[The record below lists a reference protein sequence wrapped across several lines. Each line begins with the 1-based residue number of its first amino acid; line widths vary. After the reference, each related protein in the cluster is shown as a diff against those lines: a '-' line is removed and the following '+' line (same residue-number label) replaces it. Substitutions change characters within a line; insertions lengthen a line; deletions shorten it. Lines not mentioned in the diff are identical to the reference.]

1 MAVGLPG
8 LHYKTSPIDTQNKNN
23 QVFQWAGGSAST
35 CGPKKENPRQ
45 QHKSSPIPHNTDHR
59 LEVDLYCG
67 DEADLGCG
75 SGSVMDLCLAI
86 ALGPEPCLCGGMNHY
101 NNCDNRG
108 GAMGMEQGW
117 WNKLTVN
124 FGLERSF
131 RRSGQDSLLK
141 AVFQCFNTPSEQV
154 KATMASEKLP
164 TK

>member
-1 MAVGLPG
+1 
-8 LHYKTSPIDTQNKNN
+8 
-23 QVFQWAGGSAST
+23 
-35 CGPKKENPRQ
+35 
-45 QHKSSPIPHNTDHR
+45 
-59 LEVDLYCG
+59 
-67 DEADLGCG
+67 
-75 SGSVMDLCLAI
+75 MDLCLAV

-154 KATMASEKLP
+154 KGNNGKRKTPYKMKITCREKPWEEPRLGKGDP
-164 TK
+164 SFSGQHI

>member
-23 QVFQWAGGSAST
+23 QVFQWAGVPLQPADQ
-35 CGPKKENPRQ
+35 KKET
-45 QHKSSPIPHNTDHR
+45 HGSSIKSSPIPHTTLTIDWR
-59 LEVDLYCG
+59 LTCTV
-67 DEADLGCG
+67 AMKQPGCG
-75 SGSVMDLCLAI
+75 SGSVMDLGLAI